1 MAERIKLPPF
11 AKRGHKMVAGKGWRL
26 VTASKNRS
34 FKAALI
40 VAYHS
45 MGGRFAIFRIE

>member
-11 AKRGHKMVAGKGWRL
+11 AKRGHRMVVGKGWRL
-26 VTASKNRS
+26 VTASKKRS

-40 VAYHS
+40 TTYHS
-45 MGGRFAIFRIE
+45 MGVRFAIFRIE